1 MGLLDSVVGSVLGHA
16 AGGTPGAGLG
26 PLASVLG
33 PMLASTNNPLGGLP
47 GLLHRFE
54 QGGLGHLAASWVGTG
69 PNLPVSGAQVHDALG
84 GELLAG
90 LATRLGMDPAQL
102 QTLLAQWL
110 PVLVDKLTP
119 QGVVPADGAAS
130 GTSQDLLA
138 SLGSL
143 LQKK

>member
-16 AGGTPGAGLG
+16 TAGTPGAGLG
-26 PLASVLG
+26 PLAAVLG
-33 PMLASTNNPLGGLP
+33 PMLASTHNPLGGLP

-54 QGGLGHLAASWVGTG
+54 QSGLGHLAASWVGTG
-69 PNLPVSGAQVHDALG
+69 PNLPVSGTQVHDALG
-84 GELLAG
+84 GDLVAG
-90 LATRLGMDPAQL
+90 LAARLGMDPAQL

-119 QGVVPADGAAS
+119 QGVVPTDGAAS

-138 SLGSL
+138 SLGGL